1 MLSVGDMYTVTFT
14 HQSESPKHGEAW
26 KGSEDELC
34 EGKKDDNAV
43 KDVPALL
50 EVARRWQSDDLQD
63 RLDRKDSSEKLQQTF
78 TQWAWQSK
86 ASG

>member
-50 EVARRWQSDDLQD
+50 EVARR
-63 RLDRKDSSEKLQQTF
+63 
-78 TQWAWQSK
+78 
-86 ASG
+86 